1 MSDKYGKPILK
12 YDLLQDLA
20 QNNIS
25 FVDDLSQYLINV
37 NNVQKRTDI
46 IRPTN
51 LKLFILCDGIMNNTL
66 LTGKSLLSS
75 LQSNFSFI

>member
-1 MSDKYGKPILK
+1 MSDKYGWPILK
-12 YDLLQDLA
+12 YDLLQNLA

-37 NNVQKRTDI
+37 NQKRTDI

-51 LKLFILCDGIMNNTL
+51 LKLFILCDGIINNTL

>member
-1 MSDKYGKPILK
+1 MSDKYGWPILK

-51 LKLFILCDGIMNNTL
+51 LKLFILCDGIINNTL
-66 LTGKSLLSS
+66 LTRKSLLSS

>member
-1 MSDKYGKPILK
+1 MVGL

-51 LKLFILCDGIMNNTL
+51 LKLFILCDGIINNTL

>member
-1 MSDKYGKPILK
+1 MRDKYGSILK

-51 LKLFILCDGIMNNTL
+51 LKLFILCDGIINNTL

>member
-1 MSDKYGKPILK
+1 MSDKYGWPILK
-12 YDLLQDLA
+12 YDLLQGLA

-51 LKLFILCDGIMNNTL
+51 LKLFILCDGIINNTL

>member
-1 MSDKYGKPILK
+1 MVGL

>member
-1 MSDKYGKPILK
+1 MSDKYGWPILK
-12 YDLLQDLA
+12 YDLLQDLT

-25 FVDDLSQYLINV
+25 FVDNLSQYLINV
-37 NNVQKRTDI
+37 NNVQKRTDT

-51 LKLFILCDGIMNNTL
+51 LKLFILCDGIINNTL